1 MRKLHRYLAFTFAA
15 LISVMPFTL
24 SAKDA
29 PNQPVIQVKVYG
41 IGEPVILIP
50 GLMSDGSV
58 WQSTAKALSKNY
70 QVHIVNVAGF
80 GATPETEVTT
90 AQRVEQAIVDYIHQE
105 KLHSPVVIGHSFG
118 GFIALALTVNPQV
131 AIKKTISVD
140 GLPFIG
146 PVFTRTNATTPEDLR
161 PQALQIRNL
170 YRQLSREQLVAQT
183 QSGIAIQA
191 TSKEAQQNVLDLAAQ
206 SDPATVGQITH
217 DLMVRDLRPLL
228 AGDNTPILLLGASG
242 AFTNQAEHAYAKSL
256 YEEQLAQAPHARVIM
271 NTESRH
277 FIMFDDPAWLN
288 NHITAFLGE

>member
-1 MRKLHRYLAFTFAA
+1 MKTFIKHLMTFTFMIAA
-15 LISVMPFTL
+15 LSMSQSTYANDSTPI
-24 SAKDA
+24 
-29 PNQPVIQVKVYG
+29 IKVDTVG
-41 IGEPVILIP
+41 SGQPVILIP

-80 GATPETEVTT
+80 GATPETEGTT
-90 AQRVEQAIVDYIHQE
+90 ARNIEQAIVDYIRQE

-170 YRQLSREQLVAQT
+170 YRQLNREQLLAQT
-183 QSGIAIQA
+183 QLGIAIQA
-191 TSKEAQQNVLDLAAQ
+191 TSEEAQQNVLDLAAQ

-277 FIMFDDPAWLN
+277 FIMFDDPTWLN

>member
-1 MRKLHRYLAFTFAA
+1 MKTFIKHLMTFTFMIAA
-15 LISVMPFTL
+15 LSMSQSTYANDSTPI
-24 SAKDA
+24 
-29 PNQPVIQVKVYG
+29 IKVDTVG
-41 IGEPVILIP
+41 SGEPVILIP

-80 GATPETEVTT
+80 GATPETEGTT
-90 AQRVEQAIVDYIHQE
+90 ARNIEQAIVDYIRQE

-170 YRQLSREQLVAQT
+170 YRQLNREQLLAQT
-183 QSGIAIQA
+183 QLGIAIQA
-191 TSKEAQQNVLDLAAQ
+191 TSEEAQQNVLDLAAQ

-256 YEEQLAQAPHARVIM
+256 YEEQLAQAPHARVTM

-277 FIMFDDPAWLN
+277 FIMFDDPTWLN

>member
-1 MRKLHRYLAFTFAA
+1 MKTFIKHLMTFTFMIAA
-15 LISVMPFTL
+15 LSMSQSTYANDSTPI
-24 SAKDA
+24 
-29 PNQPVIQVKVYG
+29 IKVDTVG
-41 IGEPVILIP
+41 SGQPVILIP

-80 GATPETEVTT
+80 GATPETEGTT
-90 AQRVEQAIVDYIHQE
+90 ARNIEQAIVDYIRQE

-170 YRQLSREQLVAQT
+170 YRQLNREQLLAQT
-183 QSGIAIQA
+183 QLGIAIQA
-191 TSKEAQQNVLDLAAQ
+191 TSEEAQQNVLDLAAQ

-256 YEEQLAQAPHARVIM
+256 YEEQLAQAPHARVTM

-277 FIMFDDPAWLN
+277 FIMFDDPTWLN

>member
-1 MRKLHRYLAFTFAA
+1 MKTFIKHLMTFTFMIAA
-15 LISVMPFTL
+15 LSMSQSTYANDSTPI
-24 SAKDA
+24 
-29 PNQPVIQVKVYG
+29 IKVDTVG
-41 IGEPVILIP
+41 SGEPVILIP

-70 QVHIVNVAGF
+70 QVLIVNVAGF
-80 GATPETEVTT
+80 GATPETEGTT
-90 AQRVEQAIVDYIHQE
+90 ARNIEQAIVDYIHQE

-170 YRQLSREQLVAQT
+170 YRQLNREQLLAQT
-183 QSGIAIQA
+183 QLGIAIQA
-191 TSKEAQQNVLDLAAQ
+191 TSEEAQQNVLDLAAQ

-277 FIMFDDPAWLN
+277 FIMFDDPTWLN

>member
-1 MRKLHRYLAFTFAA
+1 MKTFIKHLMTFTFMITA
-15 LISVMPFTL
+15 LSMSQSTYANDSTPI
-24 SAKDA
+24 
-29 PNQPVIQVKVYG
+29 IKVDTVG
-41 IGEPVILIP
+41 SGQPVILIP

-80 GATPETEVTT
+80 GATPETEGTT
-90 AQRVEQAIVDYIHQE
+90 ARNIEQAIVDYIHQE

-170 YRQLSREQLVAQT
+170 YRQLNREQLLAQT
-183 QSGIAIQA
+183 QLGIAIQA

-277 FIMFDDPAWLN
+277 FIMFDDPTWLN